1 MEFIPVMVCNGYF
14 CQFALNQGM
23 KLEVVATVSHF
34 SGFQNAKTSSIK
46 VWNMVKVMLT
56 LHRTNILEKT
66 TYSVINA
73 DWTLKLSKFFC
84 FENLTENEMRSRY
97 VKTKFS
103 FILMNSFC

>member
-34 SGFQNAKTSSIK
+34 SGFQNAKISSIK
-46 VWNMVKVMLT
+46 VRNMVKVMLLT
-56 LHRTNILEKT
+56 LHRTNILEKP

-73 DWTLKLSKFFC
+73 DWTLKLSKFFL
-84 FENLTENEMRSRY
+84 F
-97 VKTKFS
+97 
-103 FILMNSFC
+103 